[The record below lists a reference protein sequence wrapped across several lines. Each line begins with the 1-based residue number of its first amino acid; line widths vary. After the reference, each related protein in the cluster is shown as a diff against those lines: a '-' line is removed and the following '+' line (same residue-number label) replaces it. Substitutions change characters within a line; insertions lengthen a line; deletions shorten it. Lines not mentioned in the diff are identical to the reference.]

1 MKKLFLILLLVSTLI
16 FLSCD
21 NKDMEEEETGPFSL
35 IGTWEA
41 EREFTHTDGVQWNEK
56 NTLIFYETEFRQ
68 EIVSKSKTREVTR
81 INAGKY
87 SYDDNYIMYI
97 DTYDY
102 KEDGSK
108 GYGPYAPPEK
118 FRYPYKFI
126 NKNTLETNG
135 FGDTGGNIIDRV
147 YKRKN

>member
-1 MKKLFLILLLVSTLI
+1 MRKLFIGVAIALLL
-16 FLSCD
+16 FSCD
-21 NKDMEEEETGPFSL
+21 DGGMEDKGPFSL

-41 EREFTHTDGVQWNEK
+41 EGEYVVEGVQWTEK
-56 NTLIFYETEFRQ
+56 SSLIFSETEFRQ
-68 EIVSKSKTREVTR
+68 EILFKSRTREATQ
-81 INAGKY
+81 IHAGKY
-87 SYDDNYIMYI
+87 TYDDNYIMYI

-102 KEDGSK
+102 NEDGSK

-135 FGDTGGNIIDRV
+135 FAETSLTKLTDKV